1 MSAES
6 TLQTVGETQM
16 AQFDAVAT
24 RQAARTAMAEVKLIL
39 KERGLNEAALESM
52 KEVLVQLTLRDGLF
66 PADVFCPME
75 HGRNQ
80 NILYCLAE
88 DPDGTNALYLSSER
102 HLEDRSTLPHNHLTW
117 AVIVGVEGKELN
129 KLYERTDDGSVPG
142 KGAVRQ
148 TSEVELSRG
157 KGICLMP
164 EEIHSVHAKGGNTM
178 LSMHVYGLSMPRQ
191 TERIEFLADGTT
203 RNRKPN
209 TNIRP
214 IPGL

>member
-1 MSAES
+1 MPH
-6 TLQTVGETQM
+6 
-16 AQFDAVAT
+16 FDAIET
-24 RQAARTAMAEVKLIL
+24 SKAAQKAMADVKLIL
-39 KERGLNEAALESM
+39 KDRGLNHEALQSM
-52 KEVLVQLTLRDGLF
+52 KEVLVALTLRDGLF
-66 PADVFCPME
+66 PADVFCPMA
-75 HGRNQ
+75 HGQNQ

-102 HLEDRSTLPHNHLTW
+102 HAEDRSTLPHNHLTW

-129 KLYERTDDGSVPG
+129 KLYERVDDGSVPG

-164 EEIHSVHAKGGNTM
+164 EEIHSVHAKGDSTM

-191 TERIEFLADGTT
+191 TERIEFLPDGTT

-209 TNIRP
+209 GNIRP